1 MMKKTLLFL
10 PLLLA
15 LVTAAALTL
24 RAGLF
29 PAEAPPPPVRTLEQA
44 IPPQP
49 EPEPEPAAPAGWK
62 LTLVSP
68 EHPLPEDYAVTLTR
82 LKNGQAV
89 DERCYPAL
97 QEMMDACRAEGLEPL
112 ICSSYRTWEKQTR
125 LFENK
130 VARFA
135 AGGLS
140 PEAARAEAARV
151 VAVPGTSEHHL
162 GLAVDIVDSAYQ
174 LLDDAQADT
183 PVQQWLMAH
192 AWEYGFVLRYPRE
205 KEDVTGIVW
214 EPWHYRYV
222 GKEAAEEMTA
232 QQLCLEEYLDA
243 RSGGSQRA

>member
-1 MMKKTLLFL
+1 MIWDM
-10 PLLLA
+10 
-15 LVTAAALTL
+15 
-24 RAGLF
+24 
-29 PAEAPPPPVRTLEQA
+29 EEVRTLEQA

-49 EPEPEPAAPAGWK
+49 EPEPAAPADWK

-151 VAVPGTSEHHL
+151 VAVPGTSEHQL

>member
-1 MMKKTLLFL
+1 MKKFVA
-10 PLLLA
+10 LLLA
-15 LVTAAALTL
+15 LVTAAALTP

-29 PAEAPPPPVRTLEQA
+29 PEEAPPPPVRTLEQS

-49 EPEPEPAAPAGWK
+49 EPEPAAPADWK

-82 LKNGQAV
+82 LKNGLAV

-140 PEAARAEAARV
+140 PEAAQAMLRTALLLLILFLILRRHLSAGVFPVLYEA
-151 VAVPGTSEHHL
+151 
-162 GLAVDIVDSAYQ
+162 
-174 LLDDAQADT
+174 
-183 PVQQWLMAH
+183 
-192 AWEYGFVLRYPRE
+192 
-205 KEDVTGIVW
+205 
-214 EPWHYRYV
+214 V
-222 GKEAAEEMTA
+222 G
-232 QQLCLEEYLDA
+232 
-243 RSGGSQRA
+243 

>member
-49 EPEPEPAAPAGWK
+49 EPEPAAPADWK

-135 AGGLS
+135 GGGLS

-151 VAVPGTSEHHL
+151 VAVPGTSEHQL

-192 AWEYGFVLRYPRE
+192 ASEYGFVLRYPRD

-243 RSGGSQRA
+243 RSGGGQRA

>member
-24 RAGLF
+24 RASLF
-29 PAEAPPPPVRTLEQA
+29 PEEAPPLPVRTLEQA

-49 EPEPEPAAPAGWK
+49 EPEPEPSAPADWK

-68 EHPLPEDYAVTLTR
+68 EHPLSEDYAVTLTR
-82 LKNGQAV
+82 LKSGQAV

-140 PEAARAEAARV
+140 QE
-151 VAVPGTSEHHL
+151 T
-162 GLAVDIVDSAYQ
+162 
-174 LLDDAQADT
+174 AQAMLRT
-183 PVQQWLMAH
+183 ALLLLILFLILRRHLSAGAFPVLY
-192 AWEYGFVLRYPRE
+192 E
-205 KEDVTGIVW
+205 T
-214 EPWHYRYV
+214 V
-222 GKEAAEEMTA
+222 G
-232 QQLCLEEYLDA
+232 
-243 RSGGSQRA
+243 

>member
-24 RAGLF
+24 RASLF
-29 PAEAPPPPVRTLEQA
+29 PEEAPPLPVRTLEQA

-49 EPEPEPAAPAGWK
+49 EPEPEPSAPADWK

-140 PEAARAEAARV
+140 PEAAR
-151 VAVPGTSEHHL
+151 PC
-162 GLAVDIVDSAYQ
+162 SAS
-174 LLDDAQADT
+174 
-183 PVQQWLMAH
+183 H
-192 AWEYGFVLRYPRE
+192 F
-205 KEDVTGIVW
+205 
-214 EPWHYRYV
+214 
-222 GKEAAEEMTA
+222 
-232 QQLCLEEYLDA
+232 CC
-243 RSGGSQRA
+243 

>member
-29 PAEAPPPPVRTLEQA
+29 PEEAPPLPVRTLEQA

-49 EPEPEPAAPAGWK
+49 EPEPEPAVPADWK

-68 EHPLPEDYAVTLTR
+68 EHPLSEDYAVTLTR

-140 PEAARAEAARV
+140 PEAAQTEAARV
-151 VAVPGTSEHHL
+151 VAVPGTSEHQL

-192 AWEYGFVLRYPRE
+192 AWEYGFVLRYPRD

-243 RSGGSQRA
+243 RSGGGQRA

>member
-15 LVTAAALTL
+15 LITAAALTL

-29 PAEAPPPPVRTLEQA
+29 LEEAPPLPVRTLEQA

-49 EPEPEPAAPAGWK
+49 EPEPEPAAPADWK

-97 QEMMDACRAEGLEPL
+97 QEMMDACRTEGLEPL

-192 AWEYGFVLRYPRE
+192 AWEYGFVLRYPRD

-243 RSGGSQRA
+243 RSGGGQRA

>member
-24 RAGLF
+24 RASLF
-29 PAEAPPPPVRTLEQA
+29 PEEAPPLPVRTLEQA

-49 EPEPEPAAPAGWK
+49 EPEPEPAAPADWK

-140 PEAARAEAARV
+140 QEAAQAEAARV
-151 VAVPGTSEHHL
+151 VAVPGTSEHQL

-192 AWEYGFVLRYPRE
+192 ASEYGFVLRYPRD

-243 RSGGSQRA
+243 RSGGGQRA

>member
-49 EPEPEPAAPAGWK
+49 EPEPEPAAPADWK

-140 PEAARAEAARV
+140 PEAARAMLRI
-151 VAVPGTSEHHL
+151 AVLLLILFSILRRHL
-162 GLAVDIVDSAYQ
+162 SAG
-174 LLDDAQADT
+174 AF
-183 PVQQWLMAH
+183 PVLY
-192 AWEYGFVLRYPRE
+192 E
-205 KEDVTGIVW
+205 T
-214 EPWHYRYV
+214 V
-222 GKEAAEEMTA
+222 G
-232 QQLCLEEYLDA
+232 
-243 RSGGSQRA
+243 

>member
-49 EPEPEPAAPAGWK
+49 EPEPVAPADWK

-135 AGGLS
+135 GGGLS

-151 VAVPGTSEHHL
+151 VAVPGTSEHQL

>member
-1 MMKKTLLFL
+1 MMKETLLFL
-10 PLLLA
+10 LLLA
-15 LVTAAALTL
+15 LVTTAALTL

-29 PAEAPPPPVRTLEQA
+29 PEEAPPPPVRTLEHA

-49 EPEPEPAAPAGWK
+49 EPEPAAPADWK

-135 AGGLS
+135 GGGLS

>member
-15 LVTAAALTL
+15 LVTAALTL

-29 PAEAPPPPVRTLEQA
+29 PEEAPPSPVRTLEQA

-49 EPEPEPAAPAGWK
+49 EPEPEPAAPADWK

-140 PEAARAEAARV
+140 QEAAQAMLRTALLLLILFLILRR
-151 VAVPGTSEHHL
+151 HL
-162 GLAVDIVDSAYQ
+162 SAG
-174 LLDDAQADT
+174 AF
-183 PVQQWLMAH
+183 PVLY
-192 AWEYGFVLRYPRE
+192 E
-205 KEDVTGIVW
+205 T
-214 EPWHYRYV
+214 V
-222 GKEAAEEMTA
+222 G
-232 QQLCLEEYLDA
+232 
-243 RSGGSQRA
+243 